1 MITLVDNATHLV
13 ELDKWAGH
21 SLLTISR
28 KADGLS
34 ITLQGAP
41 IVASFRDALRKCGA
55 DRAINTHVRVAE
67 YQGLPWQRVY
77 KASTF
82 KPANQGA

>member
-28 KADGLS
+28 KSDGLS
-34 ITLQGAP
+34 ITMQGAP
-41 IVASFRDALRKCGA
+41 IAASFRDALRNYGA

-67 YQGLPWQRVY
+67 YQGLPWERVY
-77 KASTF
+77 KASMFQT
-82 KPANQGA
+82 AVLED